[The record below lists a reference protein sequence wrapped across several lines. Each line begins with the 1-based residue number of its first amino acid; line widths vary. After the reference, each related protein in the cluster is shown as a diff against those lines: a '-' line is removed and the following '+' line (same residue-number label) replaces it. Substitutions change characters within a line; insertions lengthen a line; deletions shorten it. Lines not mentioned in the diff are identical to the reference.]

1 MNTMNSI
8 GEQLRDWRQRRRL
21 SQLDLA
27 LDAEISTRHLSFL
40 ETGRAQPS
48 RDMVLRLAEEL
59 DVPLRERNA
68 MLLAAGFAP
77 VFVERGYDDPGLAEA
92 RAAIET
98 LISAHEPFPALA
110 VDRHWNLVT
119 ANAAGRAL
127 MQGVAAHL
135 LTPPIN
141 VLRLSLHPEGAAPRI
156 ENLAEWKAHL
166 LHRLRKQFEASA
178 DPALLELLTELRG
191 YPAPPPVEPNPNAI
205 AVPLVVSSPRG
216 RMSFL
221 SSTLLFGAPN
231 EVTLSELAV
240 EIFLPADAATVERL
254 RASSAPQSPRR

>member
-1 MNTMNSI
+1 MNMTQSI

-48 RDMVLRLAEEL
+48 RDMVLRLVEEL

-77 VFVERGYDDPGLAEA
+77 VFVERGYDDPGLAQA

-98 LISAHEPFPALA
+98 LLGAHEPFPALA

-119 ANAAGRAL
+119 ANTAGRAL

-135 LTPPIN
+135 LVPPIN
-141 VLRLSLHPEGAAPRI
+141 VLRVSLHPEGAAPRI

-166 LHRLRKQFEASA
+166 LHRLRRQFEASA

-191 YPAPPPVEPNPNAI
+191 YPSPPAVEPNPNAI

-240 EIFLPADAATVERL
+240 EIFLPADAATVALL
-254 RASSAPQSPRR
+254 RASSGR

>member
-1 MNTMNSI
+1 MNTIQSI

-77 VFVERGYDDPGLAEA
+77 VFVERGYDDPDLAQA

-98 LISAHEPFPALA
+98 LIAAHEPFPALA

-119 ANAAGRAL
+119 ANKGGQAL
-127 MQGVAAHL
+127 LQGVAAHL

-141 VLRLSLHPEGAAPRI
+141 VMRVALHPEGAAPRI

-178 DPALLELLTELRG
+178 DPYLLELLEEVRA
-191 YPAPPPVEPNPNAI
+191 YPAPPPVEANPNAI
-205 AVPLVVSSPRG
+205 AVPLVVNSPRG

-221 SSTLLFGAPN
+221 SSTLLFGAPSD
-231 EVTLSELAV
+231 VTLSELAV
-240 EIFLPADAATVERL
+240 EIFLPADAETVEKLRL
-254 RASSAPQSPRR
+254 SSAPQNPRR

>member
-1 MNTMNSI
+1 MNTTQSI

-40 ETGRAQPS
+40 ETGRSQPS
-48 RDMVLRLAEEL
+48 RDMVLRLADEL

-77 VFVERGYDDPGLAEA
+77 VFLERGYDDPELAQA
-92 RAAIET
+92 RSAIET
-98 LISAHEPFPALA
+98 LLGAHEPFPALA

-127 MQGVAAHL
+127 LQGVAAHL
-135 LTPPIN
+135 LVPPVN

-166 LHRLRKQFEASA
+166 LHRLRRQFEASA
-178 DPALLELLTELRG
+178 DPAVLELLEAVRG
-191 YPAPPPVEPNPNAI
+191 YPSPPAVEPNPNAI
-205 AVPLVVSSPRG
+205 AVPLVGSAPRG
-216 RMSFL
+216 RISFL

-240 EIFLPADAATVERL
+240 EIFLPADAATVEML
-254 RASSAPQSPRR
+254 RSSSAPQSPRR